1 MKKQTATGS
10 SAKSKGGTDAMPN
23 ITIDFTYKETLKLY
37 NLLLSLEIDIPKI
50 AKDYR
55 KIREKVLNGLNN
67 CESI

>member
-10 SAKSKGGTDAMPN
+10 SERTNDETVLMPG

-37 NLLLSLEIDIPKI
+37 NLLLGLEIDMPKI

-55 KIREKVLNGLNN
+55 KIREKILKALNN
-67 CESI
+67 IEG